1 MSTPFE
7 FATSSAKSHPVAPF
21 VPARPSRAR
30 RFFEKSKR
38 VRGRAKSGANAL
50 RDHANLTVEQML
62 ETLAGVIAAIAWYD
76 EQIREGRL
84 PGPFDPS
91 LN

>member
-1 MSTPFE
+1 MDAS
-7 FATSSAKSHPVAPF
+7 AHDIIADCCLDDASS
-21 VPARPSRAR
+21 PAAWGLQRDLID
-30 RFFEKSKR
+30 
-38 VRGRAKSGANAL
+38 AL
-50 RDHANLTVEQML
+50 RDHSTLMVEQVHEAL
-62 ETLAGVIAAIAWYD
+62 VGLLTAIAWYD